1 MAIQLPPWRKIATP
15 LTSNTRPVV
24 VGSTWVEIVRTPCA
38 AVTEWTS
45 EGVVGVGGTS
55 ACSNARKAVHQHAAT
70 VTGVV
75 VVAAAAVATVVVIAD
90 FARAG
95 GGSGVT
101 GGRGHGEES
110 AVGRQLDAATFEY
123 DDE

>member
-1 MAIQLPPWRKIATP
+1 M
-15 LTSNTRPVV
+15 
-24 VGSTWVEIVRTPCA
+24 
-38 AVTEWTS
+38 
-45 EGVVGVGGTS
+45 GVGGTS

-95 GGSGVT
+95 GGSGVA

-110 AVGRQLDAATFEY
+110 AVGRQLRRCDVRIRRRVRGRRGTR
-123 DDE
+123 